1 MTTDSTTGLHFIRT
15 LTTCVAGGSNSRRK
29 KRGARGRHARGEEAL
44 MLLILS
50 PKCSAVRVVVISTLI
65 YRWLLLVNGD
75 FNADSELLLL
85 FK

>member
-1 MTTDSTTGLHFIRT
+1 M
-15 LTTCVAGGSNSRRK
+15 
-29 KRGARGRHARGEEAL
+29 RGEEAL

-50 PKCSAVRVVVISTLI
+50 PKCSAARVVVTSTLI

-75 FNADSELLLL
+75 FNAESELLLL

>member
-1 MTTDSTTGLHFIRT
+1 M
-15 LTTCVAGGSNSRRK
+15 
-29 KRGARGRHARGEEAL
+29 RGEEAL

-50 PKCSAVRVVVISTLI
+50 PKCSAARVVVISTLI